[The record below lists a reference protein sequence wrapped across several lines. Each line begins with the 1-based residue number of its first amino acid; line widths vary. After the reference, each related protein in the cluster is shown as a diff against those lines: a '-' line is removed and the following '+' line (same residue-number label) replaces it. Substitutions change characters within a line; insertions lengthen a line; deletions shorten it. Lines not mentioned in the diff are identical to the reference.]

1 MRKLI
6 LPVLALCTALT
17 SCESEPEEKGKDIG
31 ALHISKEFPQPG
43 DEIKITYAAEDSIPD
58 SEEEKVKGIINFMTG
73 SNIYPEDIELKD
85 SAMLYTS
92 SIKIPDTAT
101 AISFQFKQYNI
112 DQNNNKAGFV
122 LPLYDEEGNPLSG
135 SASQIANFYGLGE
148 RYGGV
153 EIAEDSIIS
162 RYESDFEKDPSLE
175 QKWALPYVVAIKA
188 DKEKASAFVEKQMQA
203 AKENDSLSED
213 DYSKLSQVNAA
224 VGNKEAA
231 DSLRGLIPEK
241 FPKGSLASLSYY
253 QKLYQAQGVDAKEQV
268 FIDYQDKVG
277 KDNVYK
283 SYMLS
288 TLASELTAEGEIDKA
303 QEYASKIS
311 EKGRKASAYNSI
323 AWKLVEENKN
333 LDEAQEISKKSL
345 TVLDNID
352 PKKDKPETQA
362 ASQYA
367 ANLDY
372 SKAMYQD
379 TYATIM
385 YKKGDLKEAIKYQEM
400 ASNSKM
406 ADADITEK
414 YIQYLVEDEQY
425 DVAKEKSADFIA
437 ENKASEKLKE
447 YYKEAYTASGDASG
461 FEDELAMLE
470 KKGHKKAK
478 SDIKKMM
485 IDEDASNFALKD
497 LDGNEVSLEEL
508 KGKTVVLDFWAT
520 WCGPCKMSFPGM
532 QKAVVAHKDNP
543 NVEFLFIDTWERQA
557 PDVRMKEVTE
567 FIADNEYDFHV
578 LMDEKVEDSNDFEVV
593 DSYGVS
599 GIPTK
604 FVVGPD
610 GRIKFKSVGW
620 NGNTDKLAEEL
631 AIMIQLTQ
639 S

>member
-1 MRKLI
+1 MKKLI
-6 LPVLALCTALT
+6 LPAIALCTALT

-58 SEEEKVKGIINFMTG
+58 SEDEKVKGIINFMTG

-122 LPLYDEEGNPLSG
+122 LPLYDEEGNPLTG

-153 EIAEDSIIS
+153 EIAEDSIIAN
-162 RYESDFEKDPSLE
+162 YESDFEKDPSLE
-175 QKWALPYVVAIKA
+175 QQWALPYVVAIKA

-253 QKLYQAQGVDAKEQV
+253 QKLYQAKSVDAKEQV
-268 FIDYQDKVG
+268 YIDYQDKVG

-470 KKGHKKAK
+470 EKGHKKAK

>member
-6 LPVLALCTALT
+6 LPALALCTALT

-31 ALHISKEFPQPG
+31 ALHINKEFPQPG

-58 SEEEKVKGIINFMTG
+58 SEDEKVKGIINFMTG

-153 EIAEDSIIS
+153 EIAEDSIIA

-175 QKWALPYVVAIKA
+175 QQWALPYVVAIKA

-224 VGNKEAA
+224 IGNKEAA

-253 QKLYQAQGVDAKEQV
+253 QKLYQAQGIDTKEQV

-425 DVAKEKSADFIA
+425 DVAKEKAADFIA

-447 YYKEAYTASGDASG
+447 YYKEAYIASGDASG

-470 KKGHKKAK
+470 EKGHKKAK

-578 LMDEKVEDSNDFEVV
+578 LMDEKLEDSNDFEVV

>member
-1 MRKLI
+1 MKKLI
-6 LPVLALCTALT
+6 LPAIALCTALT
-17 SCESEPEEKGKDIG
+17 SCESEPEDKGKDIG

-43 DEIKITYAAEDSIPD
+43 DEIKITYASKDSIPD
-58 SEEEKVKGIINFMTG
+58 SEDEKVKGIINFMTG
-73 SNIYPEDIELKD
+73 TGIYPEDIELKD

-112 DQNNNKAGFV
+112 DDNNNKAGFV
-122 LPLYDEEGNPLSG
+122 LPLYNEEGKPLSG
-135 SASQIANFYGLGE
+135 STSQIANFYGLGE

-153 EIAEDSIIS
+153 EIPKDSIVAS
-162 RYESDFEKDPSLE
+162 YESDFEKDPSLE
-175 QKWALPYVVAIKA
+175 TKWAFSYIAMIKG
-188 DKEKASAFVEKQMQA
+188 DKEKASAFVEKQMEA
-203 AKENDSLSED
+203 AKENDSLTEG
-213 DYSKLSQVNAA
+213 DYSNLYQVNAI

-231 DSLRGLIPEK
+231 DSLRSLIPEK
-241 FPKGSLASLSYY
+241 FPKGSMATSSYY
-253 QKLYQAQGVDAKEQV
+253 QKMYQSQGIDAKEEV
-268 FIDYQDKVG
+268 FKDYEDKIG
-277 KDNVYK
+277 KDNVYR

-288 TLASELTAEGEIDKA
+288 MLASELAAEGEIDKA

-311 EKGRKASAYNSI
+311 EKGREASAYNSI

-333 LDEAQEISKKSL
+333 LDQAQEISKKSL
-345 TVLDNID
+345 AILDNID
-352 PKKDKPETQA
+352 PKKEKSETQT
-362 ASQYA
+362 ASQFD

-372 SKAMYQD
+372 QKSMYSD

-385 YKKGDLKEAIKYQEM
+385 YKQGDLKEAIKYQEM

-414 YIQYLVEDEQY
+414 YIQYLVEDKQY
-425 DVAKEKSADFIA
+425 DVAKEKAADFIA
-437 ENKASEKLKE
+437 ENKGSEKLKE
-447 YYKEAYTASGDASG
+447 YYKEAYTANGDDSG

-470 KKGHKKAK
+470 EKGHEKAK

-485 IDEDASNFALKD
+485 IDEDASKFALKD

-543 NVEFLFIDTWERQA
+543 NVEFLFIDTWERQT

-567 FIADNEYDFHV
+567 FIAENEYDFHV
-578 LMDEKVEDSNDFEVV
+578 LMDEKVEDSNDFKVV

-631 AIMIQLTQ
+631 AIMIQLAQ

>member
-6 LPVLALCTALT
+6 LPALALCTALT

-58 SEEEKVKGIINFMTG
+58 SEDEKIKGIINFMTG

-101 AISFQFKQYNI
+101 AISFQFKQYSI
-112 DQNNNKAGFV
+112 DKNNNKAGFV
-122 LPLYDEEGNPLSG
+122 LPLYDEEGNPLTG

-153 EIAEDSIIS
+153 EIPEDSIIA

-175 QKWALPYVVAIKA
+175 QQWALPYVVAIKS
-188 DKEKASAFVEKQMQA
+188 DKEKASAFVKKQMQA

-253 QKLYQAQGVDAKEQV
+253 QKLYQAKGVDAKEQV
-268 FIDYQDKVG
+268 FIDYQNKVG

-311 EKGRKASAYNSI
+311 EKGKKASAYNSI

-578 LMDEKVEDSNDFEVV
+578 LMDEKVEESNDFEVV

>member
-1 MRKLI
+1 MKKLI
-6 LPVLALCTALT
+6 LPAIALCTALT

-58 SEEEKVKGIINFMTG
+58 SEDEKIKGIINFMTG

-112 DQNNNKAGFV
+112 DQNNNMAGFV

-175 QKWALPYVVAIKA
+175 QKWALPYVVAIKS

-231 DSLRGLIPEK
+231 DSLRNLIPEK

-253 QKLYQAQGVDAKEQV
+253 QKLYQAKGVDAKEQV
-268 FIDYQDKVG
+268 FIDYQNKVG

-311 EKGRKASAYNSI
+311 EKGKKASAYNSI

-425 DVAKEKSADFIA
+425 NIAKEKAADFIA

-470 KKGHKKAK
+470 EKGHKKAK

-578 LMDEKVEDSNDFEVV
+578 LMDEKLEDSNDFEVV

>member
-6 LPVLALCTALT
+6 LPALALCTALT

-58 SEEEKVKGIINFMTG
+58 SEDEKIKGIINFMTG

-153 EIAEDSIIS
+153 EIPEDSIIAN
-162 RYESDFEKDPSLE
+162 YESDFEKDPSLE
-175 QKWALPYVVAIKA
+175 QQWALPYVVAIKA

-253 QKLYQAQGVDAKEQV
+253 QKLYQAQGIDAKEQV

-333 LDEAQEISKKSL
+333 LDEAQKISKKSL
-345 TVLDNID
+345 AVLDNID

-470 KKGHKKAK
+470 EKGHKKAK

>member
-1 MRKLI
+1 MKKLI
-6 LPVLALCTALT
+6 LPAIALCTALT

-58 SEEEKVKGIINFMTG
+58 SEDEKIKGIINFMTG

-112 DQNNNKAGFV
+112 DQNNNMAGFV

-153 EIAEDSIIS
+153 EIPEDSIIA

-175 QKWALPYVVAIKA
+175 QQWALPYVVAIKA

-268 FIDYQDKVG
+268 FIDYQNKVG

-311 EKGRKASAYNSI
+311 EKGKKASAYNSI

-470 KKGHKKAK
+470 EKGHKKAK

-578 LMDEKVEDSNDFEVV
+578 LMDEKVEESNDFEVV

>member
-6 LPVLALCTALT
+6 LPALALCTALT

-43 DEIKITYAAEDSIPD
+43 DEIEISYAAEDSIPD
-58 SEEEKVKGIINFMTG
+58 SEDEKLKGIINFMTG
-73 SNIYPEDIELKD
+73 SNIYPQDIELKD

-101 AISFQFKQYNI
+101 AISFQFKQYSI
-112 DQNNNKAGFV
+112 DKNNNKAGFV

-135 SASQIANFYGLGE
+135 SASQIANFYGLGD
-148 RYGGV
+148 RYGN
-153 EIAEDSIIS
+153 IKMPEDSIIS
-162 RYESDFEKDPSLE
+162 KFEADFKKDPSLE
-175 QKWALPYVVAIKA
+175 KKWALPYVVAIKG
-188 DKEKASAFVEKQMQA
+188 DKEKASTFVEKQMQA

-241 FPKGSLASLSYY
+241 FPKGNIALNKYY
-253 QKLYQAQGVDAKEQV
+253 RQFYYAKGVEGKLEILKKYDDSIGKENT
-268 FIDYQDKVG
+268 F
-277 KDNVYK
+277 K
-283 SYMLS
+283 SYMI
-288 TLASELTAEGEIDKA
+288 SELAIALATEGDIETA
-303 QEYASKIS
+303 QEYASKIP
-311 EKGRKASAYNSI
+311 EKERMASTYNSI
-323 AWKLVEENKN
+323 AWALTEKVEN
-333 LDEAQEISKKSL
+333 LDKAMEISKKSL
-345 TVLDNID
+345 AVLDNID
-352 PKKDKPETQA
+352 PKKDKSKMQT
-362 ASQYA
+362 ASQFE

-372 SKAMYQD
+372 KKSMYKD

-385 YKKGDLKEAIKYQEM
+385 YKKDDLKEAIKYQEM

-406 ADADITEK
+406 ANADITDK
-414 YIQYLVEDEQY
+414 YIQYLIEDEQY
-425 DVAKEKSADFIA
+425 DVAKEKAADFIA
-437 ENKASEKLKE
+437 ENKGSEKLKE

-461 FEDELAMLE
+461 FEDKLAMLE
-470 KKGHKKAK
+470 EKGLQKSK

-485 IDEDASNFALKD
+485 IDEDASKFALKD

-543 NVEFLFIDTWERQA
+543 NVEFLFIDTLERQA

-578 LMDEKVEDSNDFEVV
+578 LMDEKVEDSNDFEMVN
-593 DSYGVS
+593 SYGVS
-599 GIPTK
+599 AIPTK

>member
-6 LPVLALCTALT
+6 LPALALCTALT

-43 DEIKITYAAEDSIPD
+43 DEIEISYAAEDSIPD
-58 SEEEKVKGIINFMTG
+58 SEDEKLKGIINFMTG
-73 SNIYPEDIELKD
+73 SNIYPQDIELKD

-101 AISFQFKQYNI
+101 AISFQFKQYSI
-112 DQNNNKAGFV
+112 DKNNNKAGFV

-135 SASQIANFYGLGE
+135 SASQIANFYGLGD
-148 RYGGV
+148 RYGN
-153 EIAEDSIIS
+153 IKMPEDSIIS
-162 RYESDFEKDPSLE
+162 KFEADFKKDPSLE
-175 QKWALPYVVAIKA
+175 KKWALPYVVAIKG
-188 DKEKASAFVEKQMQA
+188 DKEKASTFVEKQMQA

-241 FPKGSLASLSYY
+241 FPKGNIALNKYY
-253 QKLYQAQGVDAKEQV
+253 RQFYYAKGVEGKLEILKKYDDSIGKENT
-268 FIDYQDKVG
+268 F
-277 KDNVYK
+277 K
-283 SYMLS
+283 SYMI
-288 TLASELTAEGEIDKA
+288 SELAIALATEGDIETA
-303 QEYASKIS
+303 QEYASKIP
-311 EKGRKASAYNSI
+311 EKERMASTYNSI
-323 AWKLVEENKN
+323 AWALTEKVEN
-333 LDEAQEISKKSL
+333 LDKAMEISKKSL
-345 TVLDNID
+345 AVLDNID
-352 PKKDKPETQA
+352 PKKDKSKMQT
-362 ASQYA
+362 ASQFE

-372 SKAMYQD
+372 KKSMYQD

-385 YKKGDLKEAIKYQEM
+385 YKKDDLKEAIKYQEM

-406 ADADITEK
+406 ANADITDK
-414 YIQYLVEDEQY
+414 YIQYLIEDEQY
-425 DVAKEKSADFIA
+425 DVAKEKAADFIA
-437 ENKASEKLKE
+437 ENKGSEKLKE

-461 FEDELAMLE
+461 FEDKLAMLE
-470 KKGHKKAK
+470 EKGLQKSK

-485 IDEDASNFALKD
+485 IDEDASKFALKD

-543 NVEFLFIDTWERQA
+543 NVEFLFIDTLERQA

-578 LMDEKVEDSNDFEVV
+578 LMDEKVEDSNDFEMVN
-593 DSYGVS
+593 SYGVS
-599 GIPTK
+599 AIPTK

>member
-6 LPVLALCTALT
+6 LPALALCTALT

-153 EIAEDSIIS
+153 EIPEDSIIA

-175 QKWALPYVVAIKA
+175 QQWALPYVVAIKA

-253 QKLYQAQGVDAKEQV
+253 QKLYQAQGIDAKEQV

-470 KKGHKKAK
+470 EKGHKKAK

>member
-6 LPVLALCTALT
+6 LPALALCTALT

-58 SEEEKVKGIINFMTG
+58 SEDEKIKGIINFMTG

-153 EIAEDSIIS
+153 EIAEDSIIAN
-162 RYESDFEKDPSLE
+162 YESDFEKDPSLE
-175 QKWALPYVVAIKA
+175 QQWALPYVVAIKA

-253 QKLYQAQGVDAKEQV
+253 QKLYQAQGIDAKEQV

-470 KKGHKKAK
+470 EKGHKKAK